1 MNLDLYYNLIMIQIF
16 NQQLTIKQEINLKNL
31 PLFIIYLLYDAI
43 TTDRVIII
51 YVDSIYSKILNTGI

>member
-1 MNLDLYYNLIMIQIF
+1 MIQIF